1 MNGVIYYMK
10 NDQNLARGLKNRH
23 VQLIAL
29 GGTIGTGLFL
39 GAGKSIKLAG
49 PAIIIAYLLTGV
61 ICFWLMRAM
70 GELLLSDLSKHSF
83 IDFISK
89 YLGEKIGLVTGWTYW
104 FCWITIAMADVT
116 ASGLY
121 VQYWFPTLPRWLPG
135 LIILLVLLI
144 VNMTAVGL
152 FGETEFWFALIKIVA
167 IVVLIVTGII
177 LVLVNYRTPLGT
189 ASLNNLV
196 KYQGFLPHGVSGLIS
211 SFQMVTFGFIG
222 IELIGVTASETQ
234 DPQITIPKAINE
246 IPTRVILFYVGS
258 LMALMCIYPWNQI
271 SPTQSPFVQVFKGIG
286 ISMAAGIINFV
297 VLTAAASA
305 CNSSIFSTSR
315 MIFTLSYGKKHKL
328 YNWLSHLSRR
338 QVPANAIIFSTL
350 TIGLAVAA
358 NFVFSNTA
366 LFAFISSVAT
376 TCFLFIWAMIMLAHL
391 KFRHLTKTKSSKF
404 TMPWYPFSD
413 YAVLLFLGFVA
424 VIMCLNS
431 TTFWALVASI
441 FWLVILWLLIAFKQ
455 FEEH

>member
-1 MNGVIYYMK
+1 MK

-49 PAIIIAYLLTGV
+49 PAIIIAYLLTGIV
-61 ICFWLMRAM
+61 CFWLMRAM

-83 IDFISK
+83 IDFISE
-89 YLGEKIGLVTGWTYW
+89 YLGKKIGFVTGWTYW

-135 LIILLVLLI
+135 LIILAVLLI
-144 VNMTAVGL
+144 INMTAVGL

-167 IVVLIVTGII
+167 IVVLIITGI
-177 LVLVNYRTPLGT
+177 VLVAINYKTPLGT
-189 ASLNNLV
+189 ASIGNLV
-196 KYQGFLPHGVSGLIS
+196 KYHGFFPHGLNGFIS

-234 DPQITIPKAINE
+234 NPQITIPKAINE
-246 IPTRVILFYVGS
+246 IPTRVILFYIGS
-258 LMALMCIYPWNQI
+258 LTALMCIYPWNQI
-271 SPTQSPFVQVFKGIG
+271 APNQSPFVQVFKGIG
-286 ISMAAGIINFV
+286 VPMAAGIINFV

-315 MIFTLSYGKKHKL
+315 MIFTLNYGKKNKFAR
-328 YNWLSHLSRR
+328 WLSHLSRR
-338 QVPANAIIFSTL
+338 QVPANAIAFSTL
-350 TIGLAVAA
+350 MIGIAVAA
-358 NFVFSNTA
+358 NFIFSNTA

-391 KFRHLTKTKSSKF
+391 KFRHLTSNKPTKFS
-404 TMPWYPFSD
+404 MPWYPVSD
-413 YAVLLFLGFVA
+413 YVVLIFLIFVA
-424 VIMCLNS
+424 VIMCLTK
-431 TTFWALVASI
+431 TTFWALIASVA
-441 FWLVILWLLIAFKQ
+441 WLGILWSLQSFKRTNNN
-455 FEEH
+455 